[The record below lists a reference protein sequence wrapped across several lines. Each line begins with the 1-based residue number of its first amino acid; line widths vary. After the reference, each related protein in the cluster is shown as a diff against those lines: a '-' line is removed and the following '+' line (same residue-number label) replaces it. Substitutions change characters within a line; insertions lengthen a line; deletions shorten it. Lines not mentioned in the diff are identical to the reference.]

1 MKPASQN
8 TIAQNIKSI
17 KSLIHDAEKKYGR
30 TSGSVQL
37 LAVSKTRPKEDI
49 YAAFG
54 ENQQHFGENYLQD
67 ALSKIEEMKEASIE
81 WHFIGPIQSNKTRQ
95 IAENFQWVH
104 TIDRLKIA
112 QRLSEQR
119 DSTQNPL
126 NVCIQVN
133 VSGEASKSGVAP
145 EETLSLAKQIS
156 ELPNIQLRGLMTIP
170 ASNDDFEEQRKP
182 FQLLR
187 KLKDEIQSQGIKLDT
202 LSMGMSNDMEAAIAE
217 GSTIVRIGTAIFGAR
232 NV

>member
-17 KSLIHDAEKKYGR
+17 QSQINDLERKYGR
-30 TSGSVQL
+30 TSGSVRL

-49 YAAFG
+49 YAAFS
-54 ENQQHFGENYLQD
+54 ENQRHFGENYLQD
-67 ALSKIEEMKEASIE
+67 ALSKIEDMGETSIE

-95 IAENFQWVH
+95 IAENFHWVH

-119 DSTQNPL
+119 DSKQKPL
-126 NVCIQVN
+126 NICIQVN
-133 VSGEASKSGVAP
+133 VSGEESKSGVTP
-145 EETLSLAKQIS
+145 EETLSLAKQIA
-156 ELPNIQLRGLMTIP
+156 ELPNIHLRGLMTIP
-170 ASNDDFEEQRKP
+170 ASSDDYEQQRKP
-182 FQLLR
+182 FKLLR
-187 KLKDEIQSQGIKLDT
+187 ELKDEIQSKGIELDT

-217 GSTIVRIGTAIFGAR
+217 GSTMVRIGTSIFGAR
-232 NV
+232 NI